1 MTIAPLTRAWKLAQ
15 ANLTNAWLV
24 MGFFVTLYLIV
35 LLKVVT
41 YETVYDDVIFGGYSL
56 LITTYILSRFLLAYF
71 HKQVRVDRS
80 YEPSVSFVVPAKNE
94 GDNIAETLHR
104 FGQVDYPKEKIE
116 VIAINDGSTD
126 HTLSEMRRAAAEIA
140 PRVGSAVVIDW
151 PVNRGKRAGMAEGT
165 KLAKN
170 EIVIFVD
177 SDSFIQRDAV
187 RHLVK
192 YFADPAVGGVSGHTD
207 VENINTNLLTQMQAA
222 RYYIAFS
229 VYKAAESA
237 FGLVTCLPGCQSAY
251 RRSYVLEFIDAW
263 LEQKFLGAECTF
275 GDDRSL
281 TNFMIRKYR
290 TVYSAEA
297 LATTVVPD
305 TFATYLK
312 QQQRW
317 KKSWARETWIAAT
330 FVWRKNPLASFSFYV
345 YTILAFASP
354 IVFVRAVVWLPV
366 TESVLPSVYLIGLFL
381 MLFLQGIYYRIRVGP
396 RPWLLAIAAS
406 WFYSLILMWQLPWAI
421 ITIRDSRWG
430 TR

>member
-1 MTIAPLTRAWKLAQ
+1 MTIAPLTRTWQLAQ
-15 ANLTNAWLV
+15 ANLTKGWLIF
-24 MGFFVTLYLIV
+24 GFFGTLYLII

-41 YETVYDDVIFGGYSL
+41 YETVYEDVIFGVYSM
-56 LITTYILSRFLLAYF
+56 LITAYILSRFLLAYF
-71 HKQVRVDRS
+71 HKRIRVDRT
-80 YEPSVSFVVPAKNE
+80 YEPTVSFVVPAKNE
-94 GDNIAETLHR
+94 GDNIAETLRR
-104 FGQVDYPKEKIE
+104 FGAVDYPKEKRE
-116 VIAINDGSTD
+116 VIAINDGSTAN
-126 HTLSEMRRAAAEIA
+126 TLSAMQRAAEELA
-140 PRVGSAVVIDW
+140 PRVESVRVIDW
-151 PVNRGKRAGMAEGT
+151 KINRGKRAGMAEGT
-165 KLAKN
+165 KMAVHD
-170 EIVIFVD
+170 IVIFVD

-192 YFADPAVGGVSGHTD
+192 YFTDPQVGGVSVHTD
-207 VENINTNLLTQMQAA
+207 VENRHTNLLTQMQAA

-251 RRSYVLEFIDAW
+251 RRSYLMEFVDEW
-263 LEQKFLGAECTF
+263 LHQKFLGGECTF

-290 TVYSAEA
+290 TVYSSEA
-297 LATTVVPD
+297 VATTVVPD
-305 TFATYLK
+305 NFGTYLK

-317 KKSWARETWIAAT
+317 KKSWSRETWIAAT
-330 FVWRKNPLASFSFYV
+330 FVWRRNPLASISFYT

-354 IVFVRAVVWLPV
+354 IVFFRAVVWLPT
-366 TESVLPSVYLIGLFL
+366 TESVLPWVYLIGLFL

-406 WFYSLILMWQLPWAI
+406 WFYSVILMWQLPWAI